1 MMKKDDK
8 STNFHQFLKT
18 ILCIIG
24 LLTVVLLFIA
34 YLCPFATTVLA
45 ERTIFT
51 INELSN
57 KEFNDLAILVKNKKV
72 FTGDFVLE
80 RIISFYELLITY
92 LLGLFAVGGFL
103 GYVYIKKSYKADIK
117 DEVFVMMTS
126 DFFGKLTNE
135 EIKKIFSE
143 EKKAGG
149 ELYKISNDIEN
160 LISRME
166 FIENVINNEDIV
178 IKAKGKQTK
187 ELPTSKTKKR

>member
-1 MMKKDDK
+1 MY
-8 STNFHQFLKT
+8 
-18 ILCIIG
+18 IIG